1 MTSKSNIEDLSL
13 NKDFYVTSC
22 VGGLPAPLT
31 LYTLIPLILFLIMLV
46 FVGLEVVEICPAALL
61 LSCVFFLGGW
71 VKPNQ
76 IPAVV
81 DIRLLALLGASISFA
96 QSMSNSGLALR
107 IASGITSANPS
118 PVVALILV
126 YGMTLCMTEFVTN
139 NAAASLMYPIA
150 TNVADELSLS
160 FKPFV
165 MAVLIASTSGF
176 MSPIAYQT
184 HLMVWGPGGYKFTDF
199 LKFGA
204 FPDALFWFLS
214 CGLIYLFMDF

>member
-1 MTSKSNIEDLSL
+1 M
-13 NKDFYVTSC
+13 
-22 VGGLPAPLT
+22 GGLPAPLT
-31 LYTLIPLILFLIMLV
+31 LYTLVPLILFLIMLV
-46 FVGLEVVEICPAALL
+46 FVGLEIVNICPAALL
-61 LSCVFFLGGW
+61 LSSIFFLGGW
-71 VKPNQ
+71 IKPNE
-76 IPAVV
+76 IPDVV
-81 DIRLLALLGASISFA
+81 DIRLLALLGASISYA

-107 IASGITSANPS
+107 IASGITSSDPS
-118 PVVALILV
+118 PVGALILV

-150 TNVADELSLS
+150 TSVADELGLS

-184 HLMVWGPGGYKFTDF
+184 HLMVWGPGGYKFIDF
-199 LKFGA
+199 VKFGL